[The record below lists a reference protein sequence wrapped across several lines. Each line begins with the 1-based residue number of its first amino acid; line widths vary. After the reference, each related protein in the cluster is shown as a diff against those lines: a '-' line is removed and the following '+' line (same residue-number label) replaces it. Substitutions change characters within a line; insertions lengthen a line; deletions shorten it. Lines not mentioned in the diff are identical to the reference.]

1 MKSYSEIR
9 STKGWKIQHQVWK
22 KWSVFLFY
30 SMAFIFLK
38 TREIKQPALVDT
50 NQRDQMVSNYLSLQF
65 VLSNGNHSALFWV
78 STKHWSHISLSSET
92 KTSYTEME
100 VVKACQQPILWFDSS
115 SVKKKEVHKDK
126 LWVTSLAN
134 IQIIMFI
141 KKQYIQGCKIFDPL
155 GLIASPDP
163 EIPVIQ
169 TSSIWYPYLMVKTCC
184 YANNLY
190 VVTRHSRSN
199 SWIYTDNSVMDFF

>member
-1 MKSYSEIR
+1 LIQVDLVITWNRIIR
-9 STKGWKIQHQVWK
+9 KFSPC
-22 KWSVFLFY
+22 
-30 SMAFIFLK
+30 FLK
-38 TREIKQPALVDT
+38 SSVCFPLHSLESSAISLSPEIFAVPFLIIEFSPFVPFLCSLCF
-50 NQRDQMVSNYLSLQF
+50 QMVIIQLCFEFQPNTDPTY
-65 VLSNGNHSALFWV
+65 
-78 STKHWSHISLSSET
+78 LSSET
-92 KTSYTEME
+92 KTSYIEME

-141 KKQYIQGCKIFDPL
+141 KKQHIQGCKIFDPL